1 MPISNTLRAL
11 DGGIYQ
17 NADGLTT
24 DKDGV
29 PISGGQ
35 AMYTTNA
42 PTVSAPFGSFAY
54 DPIGKR
60 LWIQKTQPSGNS
72 WDQAI

>member
-24 DKDGV
+24 DKNGV

-35 AMYTTNA
+35 AIYVTALPTT
-42 PTVSAPFGSFAY
+42 SAPFGSLAY
-54 DPIGKR
+54 DPIGRR
-60 LWIQKTQPSGNS
+60 LWVQAANPSGNT
-72 WDQAI
+72 WNQEI